1 MNQIIT
7 IGREFGS
14 GGREIGKRLA
24 EKLGYAYYDKE
35 IMTEIANKTQL
46 AEQYINQIVDHNPQ
60 FIFPITTARTLH
72 HQYHAPDYLFK
83 QYSDVYAAQA
93 NVLRELA
100 EKSPCVIVGRCAD
113 YILREKEPLRLFVYA
128 DMPAKIARC
137 REKAEYHENLSEKDL
152 IKKIK
157 RIDKNRAK
165 YYRYYTGNTWGKHTN
180 YDICINTSSL
190 KVEHVADILCHLIEG
205 M

>member
-1 MNQIIT
+1 MNKIIT

-24 EKLGYAYYDKE
+24 ERLGYAYYDKE
-35 IMTEIANKTQL
+35 IMAEIANKTQL
-46 AEQYINQIVDHNPQ
+46 AEQYVHQIIEHNPH

-72 HQYHAPDYLFK
+72 HQYYAPDYLFK
-83 QYSDVYAAQA
+83 QYSEIYAAQA
-93 NVLRELA
+93 QVLRELA
-100 EKSPCVIVGRCAD
+100 EKSPCIIVGRCAD
-113 YILREKEPLRLFVYA
+113 YILREQNPLRLFVYA
-128 DMPAKIARC
+128 DIKSKVTRC
-137 REKAEYHENLSEKDL
+137 RAKAELHENLSDKKL

-165 YYRYYTGNTWGKHTN
+165 YYQYYTGHTWGKHTN

-190 KVEHVADILCHLIEG
+190 DVKHVVDILCHLIEN